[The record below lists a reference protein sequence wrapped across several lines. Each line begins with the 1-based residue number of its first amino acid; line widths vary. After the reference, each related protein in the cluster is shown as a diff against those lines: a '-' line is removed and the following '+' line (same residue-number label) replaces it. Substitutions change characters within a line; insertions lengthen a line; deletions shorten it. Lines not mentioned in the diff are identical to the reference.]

1 MPDQAENVNTPAP
14 LALLE
19 QTLRQQLSLH
29 GELLELLK
37 RKRDVL
43 RGSDTKAAIDL
54 CTLEHEKIHM
64 IAELEKRRLNLAAD
78 LTLMVDPGAKEP
90 MRMAELAEGLGEPA
104 RGRLLVLRQQLLD
117 RMKEVHT
124 ETGIV
129 RRATETLAK
138 HMHGIVQTIGALSAG
153 VSTYGSRGAFP
164 QSNTAVSTFSATA

>member
-1 MPDQAENVNTPAP
+1 MANQTDKTGAPAL
-14 LALLE
+14 LAPLE
-19 QTLRQQLSLH
+19 QTLRQQLTLH
-29 GELLELLK
+29 SELLELLK

-43 RGSDTKAAIDL
+43 RGNDTKAAIDL
-54 CTLEHEKIHM
+54 CTLEHEKVQK
-64 IAELEKRRLNLAAD
+64 IAELEKQRLNLVAD
-78 LTLMVDPGAKEP
+78 LTLSVDPQAREP
-90 MRMAELAEGLGEPA
+90 IRMAELAEQLGEPA
-104 RGRLLVLRQQLLD
+104 RGRLLVLRQQLLEQ
-117 RMKEVHT
+117 MKAVHT

>member
-1 MPDQAENVNTPAP
+1 MADKIDNRGVAALLAP
-14 LALLE
+14 LE
-19 QTLRQQLSLH
+19 QTLRQQLTLH

-43 RGSDTKAAIDL
+43 RSSDTKAAIGL
-54 CTLEHEKIHM
+54 CTLEHEKIQK
-64 IAELEKRRLNLAAD
+64 IADLEKQRLSQVAN
-78 LTLMVDPGAKEP
+78 LTLSVDPQAREP
-90 MRMAELAEGLGEPA
+90 MRMAELAQRLDEPA
-104 RGRLLVLRQQLLD
+104 RGRLLVLRQQLLE
-117 RMKEVHT
+117 RMKAVHT
-124 ETGIV
+124 ETGVV